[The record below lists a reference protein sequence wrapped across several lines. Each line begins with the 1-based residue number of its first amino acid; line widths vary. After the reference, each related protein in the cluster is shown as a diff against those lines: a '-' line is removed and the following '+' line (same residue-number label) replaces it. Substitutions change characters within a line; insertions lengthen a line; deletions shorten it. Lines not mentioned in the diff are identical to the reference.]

1 MSTSKILI
9 QGGRVIDPASGFDE
23 VTDLHIAEGKITHIG
38 VKPGDFSADT
48 VIDAKGL
55 IVAPGVVDLCARLRE
70 PGQEFKN
77 ALASEMH
84 AAVAGGITSLVCS
97 PDTDPVLDEPGLVEM
112 LRFRAKNLRGPRV
125 FPAGALTVNLEGEKL
140 TEMAELREHG
150 CVAFSQADAPLND
163 TMVMLR
169 ALQYAGT
176 HGFTVVLRPEDTFL
190 ARDGVAHEGQVAA
203 RLGLAPISPA
213 AEIIGLLRILEL
225 VRVTKARVHLA
236 RLSTARSLDLVRAAK
251 AEGLP
256 ISCDVA
262 VHHVHLTE
270 VDIGFFNSQC
280 RVIPPLREMRDR
292 EAIRKAL
299 ADGTIDAICSD
310 HAPVDEDEKAL
321 PFGEAEPGMTAVE
334 LLVPL
339 TLKWAQEEKVDLKRA
354 LALITSGAAHALSLH
369 YGKLTVGGP
378 ADVMLL
384 AADEYWKVEAGSLLS
399 QGKNTPFIGYELP
412 GRVRQTLVAGV
423 VVHSI

>member
-1 MSTSKILI
+1 MSKILI
-9 QGGRVIDPASGFDE
+9 QGGRVIDPATSLDQ
-23 VTDLHIAEGKITHIG
+23 VTDIHVADGKISHIG
-38 VKPGDFSADT
+38 IKPGDFSAET
-48 VIDAKGL
+48 TIAAQGL

-84 AAVAGGITSLVCS
+84 AAVAGGITALVCS

-125 FPAGALTVNLEGEKL
+125 FPAGALTVGLGGEKL

-150 CVAFSQADAPLND
+150 CVAFSQADAPLKD
-163 TMVMLR
+163 TQVMLR
-169 ALQYAGT
+169 AMQYAAT
-176 HGFTVVLRPEDTFL
+176 HGFTIVLRPEDTYL

-203 RLGLAPISPA
+203 RLGLTPIPPA

-225 VRVTKARVHLA
+225 VRVTQARVHLA
-236 RLSTARSLDLVRAAK
+236 RLSTARALDLIRAAK

-256 ISCDVA
+256 VTCDVA
-262 VHHVHLTE
+262 VHHIHLTE
-270 VDIGFFNSQC
+270 LDIGFFNSQC
-280 RVIPPLREMRDR
+280 RVVPPFRDARDR
-292 EAIRKAL
+292 AAIRRAL

-321 PFGEAEPGMTAVE
+321 PFGEAEPGVTAVE

-339 TLKWAQEEKVDLKRA
+339 TLKWAQEEKVSL
-354 LALITSGAAHALSLH
+354 SHALSLITSRAASALGLH
-369 YGKLTVGGP
+369 YGRLAVGGA
-378 ADVMLL
+378 ADLMLL
-384 AADEYWKVEAGSLLS
+384 APDEYWRIEAGALLS
-399 QGKNTPFIGYELP
+399 QGKNTPFIGYELA
-412 GRVRQTLVAGV
+412 GRVRKTLVAGV
-423 VVHSI
+423 VVHSV

>member
-1 MSTSKILI
+1 MSKILI
-9 QGGRVIDPASGFDE
+9 SGGRVIDPASGRDE
-23 VTDLHIAEGKITHIG
+23 ITDLHLQDGKITHIG
-38 VKPGDFSADT
+38 KRPGDFSSET
-48 VIDAKGL
+48 VIEAAGL

-125 FPAGALTVNLEGEKL
+125 FPAGALTVGLKGEKL

-150 CVAFSQADAPLND
+150 CVAFSHADAPLND
-163 TMVMLR
+163 TQVMLR
-169 ALQYAGT
+169 AMQYAAT
-176 HGFTVVLRPEDTFL
+176 HGYTIVLRPEDTYL
-190 ARDGVAHEGQVAA
+190 SRDGVAHEGQVAA
-203 RLGLAPISPA
+203 RLGLTPIPPA
-213 AEIIGLLRILEL
+213 AEIIGVLRILEL
-225 VRVTKARVHLA
+225 VRITQARVHLS
-236 RLSTARSLDLVRAAK
+236 RLSTARSLDIVRAAK
-251 AEGLP
+251 AQGLP
-256 ISCDVA
+256 VTCDVA
-262 VHHVHLTE
+262 VHHIHLTE
-270 VDIGFFNSQC
+270 LDIGFFDSQC
-280 RVIPPLREMRDR
+280 RVVPPFRDMRDR
-292 EAIRKAL
+292 DAIRAAL

-321 PFGEAEPGMTAVE
+321 PFGEAVPGVTAVE

-354 LALITSGAAHALSLH
+354 LGLVTSGAARALGLT
-369 YGKLTVGGP
+369 YGQITVGGP
-378 ADVMLL
+378 ADLMIL
-384 AADEYWKVEAGSLLS
+384 APDEFWKVEPASLLS

-423 VVHSI
+423 VVHGV

>member
-1 MSTSKILI
+1 MSILI

-23 VTDLHIAEGKITHIG
+23 ITDIHIAEGKITRIG
-38 VKPGDFSADT
+38 KKPGDFSADE
-48 VIDAKGL
+48 VIDAKGM

-112 LRFRAKNLRGPRV
+112 LRYRAKNLRGPRV
-125 FPAGALTVNLEGEKL
+125 FPAGALTVGLSGERL

-150 CVAFSQADAPLND
+150 CVAFSQADAPLKD
-163 TMVMLR
+163 TQVMLR
-169 ALQYAGT
+169 AMQYAAT
-176 HGFTVVLRPEDTFL
+176 YGFTIVLRPEDVYL

-203 RLGLAPISPA
+203 RLGLAPIPSS

-225 VRVTKARVHLA
+225 VRVTGARVHLA
-236 RLSTARSLDLVRAAK
+236 RLSAARSLDLVRAAK
-251 AEGLP
+251 ADHLP
-256 ISCDVA
+256 VTCDVA
-262 VHHVHLTE
+262 VHHIHLTE
-270 VDIGFFNSQC
+270 MDIGFFNSQC
-280 RVIPPLREMRDR
+280 RVVPPFREARDR
-292 EAIRKAL
+292 EAIRRAL
-299 ADGTIDAICSD
+299 KDGTIDAICSD

-321 PFGEAEPGMTAVE
+321 PFGEAEPGVTAVE

-339 TLKWAQEEKVDLKRA
+339 TLKWASEEKIDLK
-354 LALITSGAAHALSLH
+354 HALSRITSSAAGALNLS

-378 ADVMLL
+378 ADVMVLGAGEFWRID
-384 AADEYWKVEAGSLLS
+384 AAALLS
-399 QGKNTPFIGYELP
+399 QGKNTPFIGIELA
-412 GRVRQTLVAGV
+412 GRVRKTLVAGV

>member
-1 MSTSKILI
+1 MSKILI
-9 QGGRVIDPASGFDE
+9 SGGRVIDPASGLDQ
-23 VTDLHIAEGKITHIG
+23 VTDLHIADGKITHVG
-38 VKPGDFSADT
+38 KRPGDFSAET

-125 FPAGALTVNLEGEKL
+125 FPAGALTVNLEGKRL

-150 CVAFSQADAPLND
+150 CVAFSQADAPLID
-163 TMVMLR
+163 TQVMLR
-169 ALQYAGT
+169 AMQYAAT
-176 HGFTVVLRPEDTFL
+176 HGFTIVLRPDDSWL
-190 ARDGVAHEGQVAA
+190 AKDGVAHEGQVAA
-203 RLGLAPISPA
+203 RLGLSPIPPA

-225 VRVTKARVHLA
+225 VRVTQARVHLA
-236 RLSTARSLDLVRAAK
+236 RLSTARAIELVRAAK
-251 AEGLP
+251 ADGLP
-256 ISCDVA
+256 VTCDVA
-262 VHHVHLTE
+262 VHHIHLTE
-270 VDIGFFNSQC
+270 LDIGFFDSQT
-280 RVIPPLREMRDR
+280 RVVPPFRDPRDR
-292 EAIRKAL
+292 AAIRAGL
-299 ADGTIDAICSD
+299 LDGTIDAICSD

-321 PFGEAEPGMTAVE
+321 PFGEAEPGVTAVE

-354 LALITSGAAHALSLH
+354 LALLTCGAANALGMH
-369 YGKLTVGGP
+369 YGKLAVGGP

-384 AADEYWKVEAGSLLS
+384 AAGEFWRVEAGALLS

-423 VVHSI
+423 VVHGA

>member
-1 MSTSKILI
+1 MKIVI
-9 QGGRVIDPASGFDE
+9 KGGRVIDPATNFDQ
-23 VTDLHIAEGKITHIG
+23 VTDLHIADGKITHIG
-38 VKPGDFSADT
+38 VKPGDFSAEHT
-48 VIDAKGL
+48 IEAKGL
-55 IVAPGVVDLCARLRE
+55 VVAPGVVDLCARLRE

-163 TMVMLR
+163 TQVMMR
-169 ALQYAGT
+169 AMQYAAT
-176 HGFTVVLRPEDTFL
+176 HGFIIVLRPDDAYL
-190 ARDGVAHEGQVAA
+190 AKDGVAHEGQVAA
-203 RLGLAPISPA
+203 RLGLTPIPPS

-225 VRVTKARVHLA
+225 VRITRARVHLA
-236 RLSTARSLDLVRAAK
+236 RLSTARALDLIRAAK

-256 ISCDVA
+256 VSCDVA
-262 VHHVHLTE
+262 VHHIHLTE
-270 VDIGFFNSQC
+270 LDIGFFDSQT
-280 RVIPPLREMRDR
+280 RVVPPFRDPADR
-292 EAIRKAL
+292 AAIRKAL

-321 PFGEAEPGMTAVE
+321 PFGEAEPGVTAVE

-354 LALITSGAAHALSLH
+354 LALLTSGAASALGLH
-369 YGKLTVGGP
+369 YGKLAVGGP

-384 AADEYWKVEAGSLLS
+384 AAEEYWRVEPASLLS
-399 QGKNTPFIGYELP
+399 QGKNTPFAGYELP
-412 GRVRQTLVAGV
+412 GRVRHTLVAGV
-423 VVHSI
+423 VVHGA

>member
-1 MSTSKILI
+1 MSKILI
-9 QGGRVIDPASGFDE
+9 EGGRVIDPASGLDE
-23 VTDLHIAEGKITHIG
+23 ITDLHISEGRITYVG
-38 VKPGDFSADT
+38 KRPGDFSAET

-125 FPAGALTVNLEGEKL
+125 FPAGALTVNLEGKRL

-163 TMVMLR
+163 TQVMLR
-169 ALQYAGT
+169 AMQYAAT
-176 HGFTVVLRPEDTFL
+176 HGFVIVLRPEDAYL
-190 ARDGVAHEGQVAA
+190 AKDGVAHEGQVAA
-203 RLGLAPISPA
+203 RLGLTPISPA
-213 AEIIGLLRILEL
+213 AEIIGLMRILEL
-225 VRVTKARVHLA
+225 VRITGARVHVA
-236 RLSTARSLDLVRAAK
+236 RLSTGRSLDLIRAAK
-251 AEGLP
+251 AEQLP
-256 ISCDVA
+256 VTCDVA
-262 VHHVHLTE
+262 VHHIHLTE
-270 VDIGFFNSQC
+270 LDIGFFDAQT
-280 RVIPPLREMRDR
+280 RVIPPFRDPADR
-292 EAIRKAL
+292 AAIRKAL

-321 PFGEAEPGMTAVE
+321 PFGEAEPGVTAVE

-339 TLKWAQEEKVDLKRA
+339 TLKWAQEDKVDLKRA
-354 LALITSGAAHALSLH
+354 LALLTSGAANALGMH

-384 AADEYWKVEAGSLLS
+384 APDEYWRVEAGSLLS
-399 QGKNTPFIGYELP
+399 QGKNTPFAGYELP

-423 VVHSI
+423 VVHGA